1 MSNWDTK
8 WAPRWLSAHGEDRSV
23 GPRAA
28 IATAN
33 NAVRDRDNR
42 FTSRRML
49 PLACGL
55 YLVASR
61 FPAGRV
67 FYSAATGDVEDCRVG
82 NGGRCDRPTR
92 RLAS

>member
-1 MSNWDTK
+1 
-8 WAPRWLSAHGEDRSV
+8 
-23 GPRAA
+23 
-28 IATAN
+28 
-33 NAVRDRDNR
+33 
-42 FTSRRML
+42 ML

-82 NGGRCDRPTR
+82 NRGRCH
-92 RLAS
+92 RL